1 MPASYDLVIY
11 RGDTYSWDFL
21 LWNDIHN
28 GIPTDLTGVVVKSE
42 IRDRPSGNLIIPLT
56 LTVTL
61 PNTIN
66 AALSA
71 ASSALLPVP
80 LGVWDLQLTYP
91 DGDVLTVI
99 AGEVYVTAD
108 VTGSAGDIN
117 STSSVRLVA

>member
-1 MPASYDLVIY
+1 MPASYTLVIY

-21 LWNDIHN
+21 LWDDVANS
-28 GIPTDLTGVVVKSE
+28 IPADLTGVAVKSE

-66 AALSA
+66 AALNA
-71 ASSALLPVP
+71 PSSALLPVP
-80 LGVWDLQLTYP
+80 SGVWDLQLTYP
-91 DGDVLTVI
+91 DGGVLTVV
-99 AGEVYVTAD
+99 AGEVHVTAD

-117 STSSVRLVA
+117 ANRRVRLVA